1 MISILPWLLL
11 LFSFIFL
18 WINYPFSALFILLAS
33 FRRCYRLITA
43 LAPFFL
49 SSILLLALSRVL
61 VTFTFLVLF
70 LFSIILVSD
79 FSLDLHIIFWILLLL
94 EHEMFSFLT
103 VVNLMITM
111 VISMAITMINS
122 IVFINVR
129 GVSIVVAL
137 MVKVLVMM
145 LNVVKHVG

>member
-11 LFSFIFL
+11 LISFIFL
-18 WINYPFSALFILLAS
+18 WINYPFSAFFILLTS
-33 FRRCYRLITA
+33 FRRCFRLITA
-43 LAPFFL
+43 LASFFL

-79 FSLDLHIIFWILLLL
+79 LSLYLHIIFWILLFL

-103 VVNLMITM
+103 MVNLMIT
-111 VISMAITMINS
+111 VVESVAITVINY
-122 IVFINVR
+122 IVFIYVR

-137 MVKVLVMM
+137 MVKVLVMV